1 MIGKVK
7 RWFGIEGVKIEL
19 IIPEEINEKL
29 GTISGKIRFSTMETQ
44 IVTALQVK
52 IIETYKR
59 GRKEDKRIDDYEIG
73 RIYMEEEM
81 EIQPDEPLELDF
93 SLPFELVKS
102 EIDAFGDKNF
112 LAKGIA
118 NLARRSR
125 AVKSTFRVEA
135 EADVKGTKLNPF
147 DKKII
152 TII

>member
-1 MIGKVK
+1 
-7 RWFGIEGVKIEL
+7 
-19 IIPEEINEKL
+19 
-29 GTISGKIRFSTMETQ
+29 METQ